1 MNVEL
6 TKFSKGDNMSHVHVI
21 TRTVLNSEDKF
32 GNAGTVRV
40 RRGDMFVI
48 GGIILYNE
56 KTDTVDIP
64 IADGSYFRNV
74 SLGLV
79 ELLGSPEVHVVEEEK
94 VHNSFSHAADDLEVD
109 DDTE

>member
-1 MNVEL
+1 
-6 TKFSKGDNMSHVHVI
+6 MSHVHVI

-32 GNAGTVRV
+32 GNAGTIRV

-94 VHNSFSHAADDLEVD
+94 VVKPLPQKTLSRSEIAKKDVD
-109 DDTE
+109 DNTD